1 MLAPTPFFADRGC
14 HVRIY
19 EEARELQAL
28 GHRITICTYHHGRD
42 LPGLDIRRIVRVP
55 WYDKLEAGPSLHKI
69 YLDIILLFTAIRV
82 GREQKPDIVHG
93 HLHEGVGIGYI
104 VSRLLGIPLIGDYQG
119 SLAGEVRAHGFLG
132 NGRMLLSLIRGI
144 ERLVD
149 SLADVAIASCSEVA
163 TELKED
169 FGVKRVY
176 LALDGVDTEQFRP
189 DVDPGELRSLVPSGR
204 KVVVYLGLLNRYQGI
219 DYLLEASARVLQRR
233 SDVHF
238 LIMGYPNVE
247 HFRRSAQSVGIADH
261 VTFTGRVDYGEAPRY
276 LALGDVAVSTKIS
289 ETESNGKLYNYMASG
304 LPVVAF
310 DTPVNREILG
320 DLGIYAPL
328 KDVKGLSDGILR
340 ALLSDEEI
348 RSLRAQLRERAVQ
361 HFSWSATAD
370 QISRCYDMALG
381 NS

>member
-19 EEARELQAL
+19 EEARALQAL
-28 GHRITICTYHHGRD
+28 GHRVTICTYHNGRD
-42 LPGLDIRRIVRVP
+42 LPGFDIRRIVRVP

-69 YLDIILLFTAIRV
+69 YLDFILLLKALRV
-82 GREQKPDIVHG
+82 ARKQKPDVVHG

-104 VSRLLGIPLIGDYQG
+104 LSRLLGIPLIGDYQG
-119 SLAGEVRAHGFLG
+119 SLAGEIRAHGFLG
-132 NGRMLLSLIRGI
+132 NSRILFSLFRGI

-149 SLADVAIASCSEVA
+149 GLADVTIASCSEVA
-163 TELKED
+163 REMKED
-169 FGVKRVY
+169 FGVKQVH

-189 DVDPGELRSLVPSGR
+189 DVEAGELQSLVPSGR
-204 KVVVYLGLLNRYQGI
+204 QAVVYLGLLNRYQGI
-219 DYLLEASARVLQRR
+219 DCLLEASVRVLQRR

-247 HFRRSAQSVGIADH
+247 HFQQLAQSLEIADH
-261 VTFTGRVDYGEAPRY
+261 VTFTGRVDYGQASRY
-276 LALGDVAVSTKIS
+276 LALGNVAVSPKIS

-328 KDVKGLSDGILR
+328 EDVKGLSDGILR
-340 ALLSDEEI
+340 ALRGGEEI
-348 RSLRAQLRERAVQ
+348 QSLKAQLRERAVRR
-361 HFSWSATAD
+361 FSWSATAD
-370 QISRCYDMALG
+370 RISRCYDIALG
-381 NS
+381 KA